1 MAEGEEEMIFILVFL
16 AAMGAWEAYVY
27 NLYHYPED
35 ILLSVMSFGF
45 AFFLGALWLNGVG
58 V

>member
-1 MAEGEEEMIFILVFL
+1 MTIIIIGLCAL
-16 AAMGAWEAYVY
+16 GAWEAYVY

>member
-1 MAEGEEEMIFILVFL
+1 MTDLIDRQ
-16 AAMGAWEAYVY
+16 AAIDALNNADVVL
-27 NLYHYPED
+27 LYHYPED
-35 ILLSVMSFGF
+35 VLLSVMSFGF